1 MTPTTSA
8 QPRQDL
14 DDFRLDNNS
23 DQHWQNERSG
33 IHIPTGTG
41 LTGTE
46 YIDFDG
52 VGDWDPSGNDNA
64 VPPDRGLGE
73 VAVNQEELL
82 QFRQWQQQQQHQRVE
97 QQRQQRFE
105 QQQQRRL
112 ERQQQQQ
119 QGGNNGASAQ
129 QASNPLPV
137 RDQPPHIQPSSSSS
151 RLHSSSSS
159 SRVQSSG
166 FFGQPAVPSLSARTS
181 YDLENDSI
189 STVRGQPVQANQP
202 VSAQS
207 IGDSQHVGNTVATQV
222 VHRSSSDEVAL
233 RYLDIVSKSLD
244 KFGSIPPEVQG
255 ILDRIMPEIPDFK
268 PKRASSPAAKGR
280 SHSSDSSSSS
290 SGSDRNR
297 RDRRDRRRR
306 DGKAKRRDRSTS
318 RDAKPVPKLDIFLS
332 SPSVSLMDCYLDMA
346 SDYPSRYN
354 PFYRAATL
362 HKKAQMPVVSH
373 ISLLE
378 KRSGW
383 NDWNNAVVVLLE
395 ELNLSGFFLDLP
407 DLPSSTVPWKRPV
420 PRQAINR
427 ISSDEDRVAYHMWGQ
442 LDAIA
447 RHVIVTRLGREVY
460 RETESLLLS
469 SYAEPTSYA
478 WYTALRNR
486 YGRYDYESG
495 GVAWKR
501 AEELVCGANVGIY
514 LSNYRRLVQDV
525 HDSVYPVAPT
535 KMITTF
541 LRNLPSSLRYV
552 HDTFRAEFTSTSCT
566 ASTPQRLPDFKDVL
580 LWIERAEKANNLEM
594 SESVGHRR
602 PAAHPGRSGGP
613 PPPQPKSSATPN
625 FVGAA
630 TPSAVKAPGAR
641 LAGQACFECGKVG
654 HQKAQCPTRQGDRA
668 RAGAPLAPKGYLA
681 EGGVEDDDEG
691 SVAAA
696 EEMLGEENQQDDDEF
711 AGMLEDW
718 DAIKLYD
725 IHSPGS
731 PNAFALSSYFGS
743 GPCDSPFAGMAIV
756 PSPSS
761 SRSFGPP
768 RPPPPLPTPPARPS
782 ALARRYLAAVD
793 SGCSQHIVI
802 DRSWFHSFRT
812 LDMTVGTANSTPL
825 VVLGCGTVKFPVRLT
840 DGSTRLVVLQDVLF
854 APTCPINLLS
864 VGHLTDFLGLR
875 LLFGERRTIA
885 WFHTPGE
892 KATSYLSMSR
902 QNHLTYLKCDF
913 IPAPMRRLRGLRRGD
928 VAGGEGRFDVVV
940 EDDDGGTGGGED
952 VGEFSRESGPVGV
965 RTRQSTQ
972 VQGGAASRPSVL
984 GGGEPG
990 SELLQPESRQPR
1002 RSSRLQQL
1010 EHARC
1015 VVIEEE
1021 DDRDMFF
1028 RGAEPLGDEY
1038 GAILMT
1044 VVEAEAFVTQILAS
1058 DYSTDDLDPE
1068 VLAYFANVGAHRMFD
1083 DEYHSYLSRVGR
1095 RRDIDGTEGGACAFA
1110 TYDPARPPETLREA
1124 MRRED
1129 WPKWRAA
1136 MTMFL

>member
-14 DDFRLDNNS
+14 DDFSPDNNS

-46 YIDFDG
+46 YIEYDG
-52 VGDWDPSGNDNA
+52 VDDWDPNRNDDA

-73 VAVNQEELL
+73 VNQEELL

-151 RLHSSSSS
+151 HLHSSSSS
-159 SRVQSSG
+159 SRVQ
-166 FFGQPAVPSLSARTS
+166 PAVSSLSARTS
-181 YDLENDSI
+181 YDLETDSL
-189 STVRGQPVQANQP
+189 STVRGQPVQTNQP
-202 VSAQS
+202 VSTQS
-207 IGDSQHVGNTVATQV
+207 IGDGQHVGNAVATQV
-222 VHRSSSDEVAL
+222 VHRSSSDEVAV
-233 RYLDIVSKSLD
+233 RYLDIVSKALD
-244 KFGSIPPEVQG
+244 KFGTIPPEVQKV
-255 ILDRIMPEIPDFK
+255 LDRIVPDIPDFK
-268 PKRASSPAAKGR
+268 PKCASSPAARGR

-306 DGKAKRRDRSTS
+306 DGKAKRRDRSKS
-318 RDAKPVPKLDIFLS
+318 RDAKPAPKLDLFLS
-332 SPSVSLMDCYLDMA
+332 SPSVSLLDCYLDMA

-407 DLPSSTVPWKRPV
+407 DLPSSTQPWKRPV
-420 PRQAINR
+420 TRKAINR
-427 ISSDEDRVAYHMWGQ
+427 LSSDEDRVAYHMWGQ

-469 SYAEPTSYA
+469 SSAEPTSYE

-495 GVAWKR
+495 GVSWRR
-501 AEELVCGANVGIY
+501 AEELVCGANVAGY

-541 LRNLPSSLRYV
+541 LRNLPPSLRYV
-552 HDTFRAEFTSTSCT
+552 HDTFRADFTSTSCT
-566 ASTPQRLPDFKDVL
+566 SSTPQRLPDFKDVL
-580 LWIERAEKANNLEM
+580 LWIEHAEKANNLEM
-594 SESVGHRR
+594 SESGGHRR
-602 PAAHPGRSGGP
+602 PVPPHGRSSGQP
-613 PPPQPKSSATPN
+613 PSHPKSSTTPN

-681 EGGVEDDDEG
+681 EGGVEDDDDE
-691 SVAAA
+691 SIAEA
-696 EEMLGEENQQDDDEF
+696 EELLQEEQPGDDEF
-711 AGMLEDW
+711 AGILEDW

-725 IHSPGS
+725 IHSPDS
-731 PNAFALSSYFGS
+731 PNAFALSSYLGS
-743 GPCDSPFAGMAIV
+743 GPCDSPFVGMAV
-756 PSPSS
+756 VPSS
-761 SRSFGPP
+761 SSSTPFGPP
-768 RPPPPLPTPPARPS
+768 RPPPPLPPPAPQPS
-782 ALARRYLAAVD
+782 TLARRYLAAVD

-802 DRSWFHSFRT
+802 DRS
-812 LDMTVGTANSTPL
+812 
-825 VVLGCGTVKFPVRLT
+825 
-840 DGSTRLVVLQDVLF
+840 
-854 APTCPINLLS
+854 
-864 VGHLTDFLGLR
+864 
-875 LLFGERRTIA
+875 
-885 WFHTPGE
+885 
-892 KATSYLSMSR
+892 
-902 QNHLTYLKCDF
+902 
-913 IPAPMRRLRGLRRGD
+913 
-928 VAGGEGRFDVVV
+928 
-940 EDDDGGTGGGED
+940 
-952 VGEFSRESGPVGV
+952 
-965 RTRQSTQ
+965 
-972 VQGGAASRPSVL
+972 
-984 GGGEPG
+984 
-990 SELLQPESRQPR
+990 
-1002 RSSRLQQL
+1002 
-1010 EHARC
+1010 
-1015 VVIEEE
+1015 
-1021 DDRDMFF
+1021 
-1028 RGAEPLGDEY
+1028 
-1038 GAILMT
+1038 
-1044 VVEAEAFVTQILAS
+1044 
-1058 DYSTDDLDPE
+1058 
-1068 VLAYFANVGAHRMFD
+1068 
-1083 DEYHSYLSRVGR
+1083 
-1095 RRDIDGTEGGACAFA
+1095 
-1110 TYDPARPPETLREA
+1110 
-1124 MRRED
+1124 
-1129 WPKWRAA
+1129 
-1136 MTMFL
+1136 